1 MFRALMPIAVVLS
14 ALLASE
20 RALAEVQCLEGRTA
34 TGACVDVSLGALMRE
49 SVRVFTQ
56 PRLSYSGPPVAPRD
70 DRQYDVL
77 RDWRQGLQRE
87 IYGPCTGARC
97 P

>member
-1 MFRALMPIAVVLS
+1 MRILCKLALIAAISGMTLS
-14 ALLASE
+14 AAK
-20 RALAEVQCLEGRTA
+20 AQAPCLEGKTA
-34 TGACVDVSLGALMRE
+34 AGACLDASIGTMMRE

-56 PRLSYSGPPVAPRD
+56 PRLSFSGPAVAPSHD
-70 DRQYDVL
+70 HQYDVL

-87 IYGPCTGARC
+87 IYGPCNGARC

>member
-1 MFRALMPIAVVLS
+1 MFRALISTTMVLG
-14 ALLASE
+14 ALLPNE
-20 RALAEVQCLEGRTA
+20 RAVAEIPCLEGRTA
-34 TGACVDVSLGALMRE
+34 TGVCVDASLGTLMRE

-56 PRLSYSGPPVAPRD
+56 PRLSYSGPPVAPRN

-87 IYGPCTGARC
+87 IFGPCTGARC